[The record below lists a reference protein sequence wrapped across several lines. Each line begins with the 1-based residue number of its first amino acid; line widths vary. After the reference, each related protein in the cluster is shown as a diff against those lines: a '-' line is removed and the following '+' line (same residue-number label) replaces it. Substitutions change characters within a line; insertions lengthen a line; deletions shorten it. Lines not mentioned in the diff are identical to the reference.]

1 MSSVTSI
8 AAAETRLAILETG
21 ELAAR
26 RVADLFAES
35 FAADEV
41 AVSLVDNGEGPN
53 TGQRIWRVT
62 IHFAA
67 PPDEAAMRELAA
79 AAGGDNAGQA
89 LRFETI
95 AAKDWVG
102 ESLAGLKPVTAGRF
116 VIHGA
121 HDRDSVPSNH
131 IGIEIEAAL
140 AFGTGHHGTTRGCL
154 LALDHIG
161 KGAHTPRRIL
171 DVGTGTGI
179 LAIAGAR
186 ALRQNVIATDIDI
199 GSVRVARENARLNRA
214 GDQVKFFH
222 ANGIT
227 APEIRA
233 RAPFDLVF
241 ANILLGPL
249 QRLAAPIRS
258 VLAPGGRIVLSG
270 ILHAQANAVLAA
282 YRPLTLER
290 RFELEGWTT
299 LVLRRGVRRSVIA
312 RRRDHP

>member
-1 MSSVTSI
+1 MSSDTSI
-8 AAAETRLAILETG
+8 AAETRLALLETS

-41 AVSLVDNGEGPN
+41 AVSLVDNGQ
-53 TGQRIWRVT
+53 GQWRVT

-79 AAGGDNAGQA
+79 AAGGDNAGKA
-89 LRFETI
+89 LRFESI

-121 HDRDSVPSNH
+121 HDRGSAPPNY

-154 LALDHIG
+154 LALDHIA
-161 KGAHTPRRIL
+161 KGAQAPRRIL

-179 LAIAGAR
+179 LSIAAAR
-186 ALRQNVIATDIDI
+186 ALRQNVIATDIDS
-199 GSVRVARENARLNRA
+199 GSVHVARENARLNRA
-214 GDQVKFFH
+214 GDRIVFRH

-227 APEIRA
+227 APEIRG
-233 RAPFDLVF
+233 RAPFDLIF

-249 QRLAAPIRS
+249 KRLAAPIRS

-290 RFELEGWTT
+290 RFELDGWTT
-299 LVLRRGVRRSVIA
+299 LLLRRGVRRPVIA
-312 RRRDHP
+312 RRRHHP

>member
-186 ALRQNVIATDIDI
+186 ALRAKTRGSIAPAI
-199 GSVRVARENARLNRA
+199 GSSSSTPTASRRP
-214 GDQVKFFH
+214 KF
-222 ANGIT
+222 
-227 APEIRA
+227 AP
-233 RAPFDLVF
+233 
-241 ANILLGPL
+241 
-249 QRLAAPIRS
+249 
-258 VLAPGGRIVLSG
+258 
-270 ILHAQANAVLAA
+270 
-282 YRPLTLER
+282 
-290 RFELEGWTT
+290 
-299 LVLRRGVRRSVIA
+299 VRRSIWSSLIFCSGRSSVSPRRSEAFSHLAAVSCCPAFYTRRPMQYSPLIA
-312 RRRDHP
+312 P

>member
-1 MSSVTSI
+1 MNSSPSPS
-8 AAAETRLAILETG
+8 AETVLAVLETD
-21 ELAAR
+21 EQAAR

-35 FAADEV
+35 FAGDEV
-41 AVSLVDNGEGPN
+41 AVSLVDNGQGA
-53 TGQRIWRVT
+53 WRVS

-79 AAGGDNAGQA
+79 VAGAAGNA
-89 LRFETI
+89 LRFETF
-95 AAKDWVG
+95 AARDWVG
-102 ESLAGLKPVTAGRF
+102 ESLAGLKPVPAGRF
-116 VIHGA
+116 IVHGA
-121 HDRDSVPSNH
+121 HDRGGVPRNR

-154 LALDHIG
+154 LALDHIC
-161 KGAHTPRRIL
+161 KGAPAPRHVL

-179 LAIAGAR
+179 LAIAAAR
-186 ALRQNVIATDIDI
+186 ALRQKVIATDIDS

-214 GDQVKFFH
+214 GDRIVFRH

-233 RAPFDLVF
+233 RAPFDLIF

-249 QRLAAPIRS
+249 KRLAAPIRS

-290 RFELEGWTT
+290 RFELDGWTT
-299 LVLRRGVRRSVIA
+299 LVLRRGVRRPVIA
-312 RRRDHP
+312 RRRDDP

>member
-1 MSSVTSI
+1 MSSETSI
-8 AAAETRLAILETG
+8 AAETRLAILETG

-41 AVSLVDNGEGPN
+41 AVSLVDNGQ
-53 TGQRIWRVT
+53 GQWRVT
-62 IHFAA
+62 IHFGA

-121 HDRDSVPSNH
+121 HDRQSVPPNQ

-154 LALDHIG
+154 LALDHIC
-161 KGAHTPRRIL
+161 KGAPAPRRIL

-179 LAIAGAR
+179 LAIAAAR
-186 ALRQNVIATDIDI
+186 ALRQNVIATDIDS

-214 GDQVKFFH
+214 GDRIVFRH
-222 ANGIT
+222 ADGIT
-227 APEIRA
+227 ALEIRA
-233 RAPFDLVF
+233 RAPFDLIF

-249 QRLAAPIRS
+249 KRLAVPIRS

-299 LVLRRGVRRSVIA
+299 QVLRRGIRRSVIA
-312 RRRDHP
+312 RRRAHP